1 MKNSLFLLPILLLLF
16 NSCFSKTNEKTTRS
30 MPLTEREK
38 SLEAAKRLDAL
49 IARDNEEID
58 FDTLNK
64 MGDIEIYVH
73 NQILKLNDD
82 KQKINIHLKPF
93 SFTSDDIFF
102 TAKIGDEVK
111 VTHVLY
117 SQKKYASC
125 LFVTIPS
132 GKTGFVPLSEN
143 PYKDGQF
150 SFREEIIVNGN
161 AVKVLK
167 LNRQYT
173 FESFTNDVATI
184 QTQPDY
190 ASDVIARISNDIR
203 LECQAITA
211 DYNWLCVTYENREGW
226 INTKYLCRGIGGPV
240 LNTPEEMICEE
251 LLWSGYR

>member
-16 NSCFSKTNEKTTRS
+16 NSCFSKSNDHANPQKT
-30 MPLTEREK
+30 MTEREK

-73 NQILKLNDD
+73 NQMLDINE
-82 KQKINIHLKPF
+82 QAIKIYSKPF
-93 SFTSDDIFF
+93 SKNEGN
-102 TAKIGDEVK
+102 KIYTTQNGDK
-111 VTHVLY
+111 ISVTNILY
-117 SQKKYASC
+117 SKSYNRTSIEVN
-125 LFVTIPS
+125 LPS
-132 GKTGFVPLSEN
+132 NQIGFIPLSEN

-150 SFREEIIVNGN
+150 SFRKEINVNGKT
-161 AVKVLK
+161 VKVLN

-190 ASDVIARISNDIR
+190 ASDVIAKISNDIR

-211 DYNWLCVTYENREGW
+211 DYNWLCVTYENQEGW

>member
-1 MKNSLFLLPILLLLF
+1 MKKKVFIFISIFFIF

-30 MPLTEREK
+30 MRLTEREN

-73 NQILKLNDD
+73 NQMLEINE
-82 KQKINIHLKPF
+82 QAIKIYSKPF
-93 SFTSDDIFF
+93 SKNEGN
-102 TAKIGDEVK
+102 KIYTTQNGDK
-111 VTHVLY
+111 ISVTNILY
-117 SQKKYASC
+117 SKSYNRTSIEVN
-125 LFVTIPS
+125 LPS
-132 GKTGFVPLSEN
+132 NQTGFIPLSEN

-150 SFREEIIVNGN
+150 SFREEINVNGKT
-161 AVKVLK
+161 VKVLN
-167 LNRQYT
+167 LNRPYN
-173 FESFTNDVATI
+173 FESFTNDVAII

-240 LNTPEEMICEE
+240 LNTPEEMICED
-251 LLWSGYR
+251 LFWGKYR